1 MFYTRLRFSSSK
13 LSVYCPMKP
22 LTVNEIKDFIPLKR
36 VFVISLDLESCTLAG
51 FRQWL
56 MLQLRWYKCT
66 LATSLLQLTK
76 NLSPCFKIRA
86 VQCEYGLSK
95 SLAYVRVLFAVK
107 LKNQWTSKAYCRLKL
122 ARMSFS
128 SFSPKPLTLCSLSDP
143 WRLLIHQLQCS
154 CSQKGHLILWVPLTQ
169 PDLQCEYMSK

>member
-95 SLAYVRVLFAVK
+95 EFGLCEGSFCCKTKEPLNFKSILPTQTGQNVIFIVF
-107 LKNQWTSKAYCRLKL
+107 SKAFDIVL
-122 ARMSFS
+122 AVGSLEAAHS
-128 SFSPKPLTLCSLSDP
+128 SVTVLMLPKGAFNIVCSTSSA
-143 WRLLIHQLQCS
+143 WS
-154 CSQKGHLILWVPLTQ
+154 SVWVH
-169 PDLQCEYMSK
+169 E